1 MIDIKQIIQE
11 ASIDARSKNVKF
23 IKNLL
28 IDGMNMERIS
38 SIVIFTASNPNSVQ
52 PIDTKT
58 NDELLGTRY
67 KSEFEKYFQH
77 TFDISDGHK
86 ITATSAQEIFDY
98 VSKRDITD
106 KLGFGLVTQRE

>member
-11 ASIDARSKNVKF
+11 ASVDAMHRNVKF

-28 IDGMNMERIS
+28 N
-38 SIVIFTASNPNSVQ
+38 
-52 PIDTKT
+52 
-58 NDELLGTRY
+58 
-67 KSEFEKYFQH
+67 KSEFEKYFQQ

-86 ITATSAQEIFDY
+86 ITAISAQEIFDY

-106 KLGFGLVTQRE
+106 KLGLGLITQRE